1 MACSPAKRQAM
12 EICPNLHPRKI
23 WVNIRTQRPSTLIFV
38 RILSQFTTNANAGP
52 RTPAS
57 NLQVKSVALK
67 VRHHFQCS
75 ASFHDNR
82 TFFRRKEV
90 AQIFISHIES
100 PAPEATPSVWLLP

>member
-1 MACSPAKRQAM
+1 MIGANSVEHSAQLPSGK
-12 EICPNLHPRKI
+12 CPEG
-23 WVNIRTQRPSTLIFV
+23 S
-38 RILSQFTTNANAGP
+38 NANAGP

-90 AQIFISHIES
+90 AQIFISHIEF
-100 PAPEATPSVWLLP
+100 PAPEATPSLSLLPSSNLEGQIRAFRL